1 MSNTNFEGRPGGAS
15 RGQDNQQSY
24 QVNKKTPLGDVQRG
38 GNPATT
44 DQDDEHEGATEQ
56 QVSDRSGSAKAVN
69 LIIEG
74 VSLLANERAE
84 IGAMLD
90 AQGGDINGLIAQ
102 LNRR

>member
-56 QVSDRSGSAKAVN
+56 QVSDRSGPGVGFDQEPEREKD
-69 LIIEG
+69 EGG
-74 VSLLANERAE
+74 VS
-84 IGAMLD
+84 
-90 AQGGDINGLIAQ
+90 
-102 LNRR
+102 